1 MIDDDL
7 GRSGASTTD
16 RFVKRY
22 DTLSARIQDAA
33 RDYAAD
39 VRARRFPEAQH
50 LYG

>member
-1 MIDDDL
+1 MVDDML
-7 GRSGASTTD
+7 GMFDRTA

-39 VRARRFPEAQH
+39 VLARRFPEAEH